1 MAHQATSNNRD
12 EGGGSTED
20 DSVLRLRWNSHVESL
35 QQLFESLL
43 EQQLFVDVTLACEG
57 GSLKAHKVMLSACST
72 YFKRVLHETG
82 SKNPVIIMRDVS
94 YTEMDFILQ
103 FIYRGEIHVPE
114 ARLPSLLKTARLL
127 EIRGL
132 SDKLDRPYEENKP
145 SETEN
150 RKRRNSNG
158 PANGFHSPPH
168 SPSVNGKT
176 KKPTQTVT
184 KEEELDN
191 EEMDS
196 DFDETD
202 HSQTNNEQKN
212 EIMDQRLTPPTPL
225 DLSNGDIGASDE
237 ENEVPSGQQ
246 SDKKKSA
253 SPVPVHVKCEAPELN
268 QSHQGADEDDEEE
281 EDDAVN
287 PDQYPF
293 SMLADS
299 DQSGAGGVVVQAV
312 CPFCFKDCKR
322 TAELRAHIR
331 AHTGEKPFRCDICSA
346 PFARSAHLKRHRRVH
361 TGERPFEC
369 LRCQKTFSRQDKL
382 KLHMDRHRLRDTGGK
397 MIVGR
402 PKKIAAKKNEEQP
415 VTTPSTSS
423 ASSSTP
429 TPTSV
434 EMTGMGQFAF
444 PGAPARSGP
453 PQSPNGSNRT
463 TTPSPGLPYGDMNY
477 FSLLSLSQRGLTI
490 SSTATSQSGQQSD
503 LPSPTVPNL
512 LSPQALQELSLFRQG
527 GTNSNSTRGRQQRST
542 RSTAAAASNRSSSR
556 SSVESASETLL
567 NFAQQV
573 GEMVVGHS
581 SAAQSS

>member
-1 MAHQATSNNRD
+1 
-12 EGGGSTED
+12 
-20 DSVLRLRWNSHVESL
+20 
-35 QQLFESLL
+35 
-43 EQQLFVDVTLACEG
+43 
-57 GSLKAHKVMLSACST
+57 
-72 YFKRVLHETG
+72 
-82 SKNPVIIMRDVS
+82 
-94 YTEMDFILQ
+94 
-103 FIYRGEIHVPE
+103 
-114 ARLPSLLKTARLL
+114 
-127 EIRGL
+127 
-132 SDKLDRPYEENKP
+132 
-145 SETEN
+145 
-150 RKRRNSNG
+150 
-158 PANGFHSPPH
+158 
-168 SPSVNGKT
+168 
-176 KKPTQTVT
+176 
-184 KEEELDN
+184 
-191 EEMDS
+191 
-196 DFDETD
+196 
-202 HSQTNNEQKN
+202 
-212 EIMDQRLTPPTPL
+212 MDQRLTPPTPL
-225 DLSNGDIGASDE
+225 DLSNGEIGASDE

-246 SDKKKSA
+246 SDKKNTA
-253 SPVPVHVKCEAPELN
+253 SPIPVLVKCEASELN
-268 QSHQGADEDDEEE
+268 QSQPGVEE
-281 EDDAVN
+281 EDDDEEDETVH

-299 DQSGAGGVVVQAV
+299 DQSGGGGAGVVVQAV

-369 LRCQKTFSRQDKL
+369 HRCQKTFSRQDKL

-402 PKKIAAKKNEEQP
+402 PKKIAAKKNDDP
-415 VTTPSTSS
+415 LAITPSTSS

-434 EMTGMGQFAF
+434 ELTGMGQFAF

-463 TTPSPGLPYGDMNY
+463 TTPSPGIPYGDMNY

-490 SSTATSQSGQQSD
+490 SSATSQQQQHSD

-512 LSPQALQELSLFRQG
+512 LTPQALQELSLFRQG
-527 GTNSNSTRGRQQRST
+527 GTNSTRGRQQRST
-542 RSTAAAASNRSSSR
+542 RSSAAASTATSNRSSSR

-573 GEMVVGHS
+573 GEVVS
-581 SAAQSS
+581 STAQSS